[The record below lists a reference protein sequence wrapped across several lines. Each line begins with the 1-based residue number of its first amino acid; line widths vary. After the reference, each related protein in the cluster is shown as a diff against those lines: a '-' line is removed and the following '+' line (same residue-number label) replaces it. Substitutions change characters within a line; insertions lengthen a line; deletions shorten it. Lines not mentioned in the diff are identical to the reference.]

1 VPEKPSAS
9 QAATSV
15 DELQFDDVRL
25 ERDRD
30 NSVHAVD
37 FPEHA
42 KKLGLTNDLP
52 SPPNARRKP

>member
-1 VPEKPSAS
+1 MPKNSSAS
-9 QAATSV
+9 EAATSV

-25 ERDRD
+25 ERDHD

-42 KKLGLTNDLP
+42 KKLGLTIELP
-52 SPPNARRKP
+52 SPPKARRKP